1 MTFWN
6 INVTFRFKINLLL
19 PGFVL
24 PFYFLILFLSNT
36 TCLLREV
43 KTTRTTY
50 MNRVV
55 CQTVDNV

>member
-1 MTFWN
+1 M
-6 INVTFRFKINLLL
+6 IDGQIDEINLLL